1 MTRNPQGIPQA
12 KMAECQTIPV
22 SVIVPV
28 RNEAKNLP
36 RCLESLR
43 NFGEV
48 YVVDSQSE
56 DATVEVARSHNAKVV
71 QFFYQG
77 GWPKKRQWA
86 LENLTFL
93 YDWVLLMDADE
104 AMTPSLAAEINSSIN
119 SGDADGYYI
128 KLQMFFLNRQLR
140 FSGANFWKMSLF
152 RRTKGAYECRLKS
165 QDMSMADMEVHEHVV
180 INGRTA
186 RLKNSIVHHNV
197 ESLSR
202 YFQKHNEY
210 SNWEAKV
217 WFSGEDESGL
227 RPSLFGVQAQR
238 RRWLK
243 KHFMGLPGSP
253 IFLFLYK
260 YFLCLGFLDGVPG
273 LLYCCY
279 QGVQLFN
286 VKAKIYEMR
295 VNDRKGRSGW

>member
-1 MTRNPQGIPQA
+1 MQNPQQTSQA
-12 KMAECQTIPV
+12 KTAERQTIPV

-28 RNEAKNLP
+28 RNEAKNLV

-43 NFGEV
+43 RFGEV
-48 YVVDSQSE
+48 YVIDSQSE
-56 DATVEVARSHNAKVV
+56 DATIEIARSYDAKVI
-71 QFFYQG
+71 QFFYKG

-93 YDWVLLMDADE
+93 YDWVLLIDADE
-104 AMTPSLAAEINSSIN
+104 SMTPGLAEEINGIVSN
-119 SGDADGYYI
+119 GDAEGYYI
-128 KLQMFFLNRQLR
+128 KLQMFFLDRQLR

-152 RRTKGAYECRLKS
+152 RRGRGRYECRLKN
-165 QDMSMADMEVHEHVV
+165 QDISMADMEVHEHVV
-180 INGRTA
+180 INGRTG
-186 RLKNSIVHHNV
+186 RLKNPLIHHNV

-253 IFLFLYK
+253 VLLFFYK
-260 YFLCLGFLDGVPG
+260 YVFCLGFLDGVPG

-279 QGVQLFN
+279 QGIQLFN

-295 VNDRKGRSGW
+295 VSANREGR

>member
-1 MTRNPQGIPQA
+1 MQNPQQTGQP
-12 KMAECQTIPV
+12 KTVERRTIPV

-43 NFGEV
+43 GFGEI
-48 YVVDSQSE
+48 YVIDSQSD
-56 DATVEVARSHNAKVV
+56 DATVEIARSFGAKVV
-71 QFFYQG
+71 QFFYKG

-86 LENLTFL
+86 LENIDFL
-93 YDWVLLMDADE
+93 YDWVLLIDADE
-104 AMTPSLAAEINSSIN
+104 GMTPSLAEEIREVVNA
-119 SGDADGYYI
+119 GGADGSYI

-152 RRTKGAYECRLKS
+152 RRGKGAFECRLKN

-180 INGRTA
+180 INGRTT
-186 RLKNSIVHHNV
+186 RLKNPLIHHNV

-253 IFLFLYK
+253 ILLFLYK
-260 YFLCLGFLDGVPG
+260 YFICLGFLDGVPG

-279 QGVQLFN
+279 QGIQLLN

-295 VNDRKGRSGW
+295 VDGPRQ